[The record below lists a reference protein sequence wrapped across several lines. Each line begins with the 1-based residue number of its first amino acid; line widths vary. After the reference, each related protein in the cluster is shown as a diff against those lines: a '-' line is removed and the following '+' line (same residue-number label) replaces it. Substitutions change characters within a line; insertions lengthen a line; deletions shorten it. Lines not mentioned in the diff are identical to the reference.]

1 MRFHFRRLLP
11 LALSST
17 FVTLILLYSLRPS
30 QDDDPAAQPRYKE
43 PQNQKTNGESLKDEL
58 MSENIAGSLNEQIR
72 REFVHLPS
80 LEHAGSGGV
89 ETLWWSSSTDHP
101 TDRILAQMRHV
112 PKNYQRDQ
120 QTPLKTIYMPGGLGN
135 EPEGQEK
142 FLSEQCPVNVCRLT
156 ADHLV
161 ALTAEMRLLHAERRL
176 FRVHA
181 ETGRPDLDNVP
192 TGISG

>member
-80 LEHAGSGGV
+80 LEHADSGGV
-89 ETLWWSSSTDHP
+89 ETALWWSSSTDHP

-112 PKNYQRDQ
+112 PKNYHGRDQ
-120 QTPLKTIYMPGGLGN
+120 QTPLKTIYTTPLSSSRRN
-135 EPEGQEK
+135 RPARSGQCSYWN
-142 FLSEQCPVNVCRLT
+142 LRLIL
-156 ADHLV
+156 ACFVMLEIS
-161 ALTAEMRLLHAERRL
+161 LTGQQRTVQTRPLLLRTRNSCL
-176 FRVHA
+176 
-181 ETGRPDLDNVP
+181 TIK
-192 TGISG
+192 TS